1 MKFDNLDYLVTDR
14 VAEITM
20 RRAPVNAIDHGLIED
35 INRAY
40 RWLGPI
46 PACAPSS

>member
-20 RRAPVNAIDHGLIED
+20 RRVRVNAFDHGLAAFNEKREP
-35 INRAY
+35 N
-40 RWLGPI
+40 W
-46 PACAPSS
+46 